1 MIIIPISESH
11 MFAGEGRKAYN
22 LELKQNKQKT
32 LGKTKD
38 RTQELKLIHCPVWR
52 LSNTGWVHF
61 WSWLLSCAGGL
72 RVYVEH
78 RHTLSFIY

>member
-1 MIIIPISESH
+1 

-22 LELKQNKQKT
+22 LELKQNKQKI